1 MKAVREIVV
10 TREEVE
16 IIKNFFEAC
25 EVHDIGEDDMPDFLE
40 AIADGN
46 REWYGIDIVIKE

>member
-1 MKAVREIVV
+1 MKAVREIVI

-16 IIKNFFEAC
+16 IINNFFEAC
-25 EVHDIGEDDMPDFLE
+25 NMHEVEAEDMPDFLE

-46 REWYGIDIVIKE
+46 REWRGIDIVFKE

>member
-16 IIKNFFEAC
+16 IINNFFEAC
-25 EVHDIGEDDMPDFLE
+25 NMHEVEAEDMPDFLE

-46 REWYGIDIVIKE
+46 REWRGIDIVFKE